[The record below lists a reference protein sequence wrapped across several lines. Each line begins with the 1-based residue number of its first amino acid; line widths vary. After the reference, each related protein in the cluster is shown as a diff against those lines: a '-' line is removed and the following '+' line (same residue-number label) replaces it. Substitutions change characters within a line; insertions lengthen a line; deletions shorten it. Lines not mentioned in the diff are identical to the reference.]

1 MSDKPK
7 EVRFNIQA
15 SPERMCGCYAN
26 ASIVSTSNAESRI
39 DFLYVDNANKQGNDV
54 PAHLVARVIMP
65 TTSLADLS
73 ETLSK
78 HLSKHLEQGM

>member
-1 MSDKPK
+1 MADKSK
-7 EVRFNIQA
+7 QVRFNIQA
-15 SPERMCGCYAN
+15 SPDRICGVYAN
-26 ASIVSTSNAESRI
+26 ASIVSTTNAESRI
-39 DFLYVDNANKQGNDV
+39 DFLYVDHANKQGDDV

-65 TTSLADLS
+65 TTALADLS